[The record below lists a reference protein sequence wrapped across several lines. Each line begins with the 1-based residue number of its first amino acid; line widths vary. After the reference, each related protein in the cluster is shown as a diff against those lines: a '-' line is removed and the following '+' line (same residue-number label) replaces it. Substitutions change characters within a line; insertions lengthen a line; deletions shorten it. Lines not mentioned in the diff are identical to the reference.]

1 MIIPKFRLSQDK
13 QYIIII
19 IRVPYVKI
27 QSSEFYIEENK
38 FKFFL
43 HPYFLTLNFQ
53 QNLKTQEDPDN
64 VVYDHSTYELT
75 VKISKLNEGEFFEE
89 LDMLTKLINKP
100 EKKKGK
106 KKNKIEM
113 LNEQGGIEEL
123 KEEFE
128 KLSL

>member
-1 MIIPKFRLSQDK
+1 
-13 QYIIII
+13 
-19 IRVPYVKI
+19 
-27 QSSEFYIEENK
+27 
-38 FKFFL
+38 
-43 HPYFLTLNFQ
+43 
-53 QNLKTQEDPDN
+53 
-64 VVYDHSTYELT
+64 
-75 VKISKLNEGEFFEE
+75 
-89 LDMLTKLINKP
+89 MLTKLINKP